1 MMERKEQQGRRS
13 MKEDSSRYEN
23 HTSEYKI
30 QYYARHEEHF
40 PEKLRYLADVPKG
53 IYVKGQLPDPAKPS
67 VAIVGARVCS
77 DYGKTQAYEIAK
89 YLSSHGVQVISGLAR
104 GVDGYAHQGALDGGT
119 PTFAVLGCGLD
130 ICYPRQHISLWTQ
143 IQKSQGGIL
152 SEYPLCTPP
161 LKAYFPQ
168 RNRII
173 SALADLVLI
182 IEAKKQSGSLI
193 TADCALEQGK
203 TVYALPGRIWD
214 ELSYGCNYLIAQ
226 GAGILY
232 SPECILEELHIDK
245 KRAKEEK
252 INFGLASE
260 MKLVYSVLGFE
271 PKKLDDLSKE
281 LQIPLEKLSESLLQL
296 ELEGLIKQVR
306 MNYYRKT

>member
-1 MMERKEQQGRRS
+1 MKEGS
-13 MKEDSSRYEN
+13 MKETGIIENGICSDKKSPEQTVRYYPRN
-23 HTSEYKI
+23 H
-30 QYYARHEEHF
+30 EHF
-40 PEKLRYLADVPKG
+40 PEALKYLADVPKG
-53 IYVKGQLPDPAKPS
+53 IYVKGQLPDSSKPA

-77 DYGKTQAYEIAK
+77 DYGKTQAYEIAR
-89 YLSSHGVQVISGLAR
+89 YLSSYGVQIISGLAR
-104 GVDGYAHQGALDGGT
+104 GVDGHAHQGALDGGT

-130 ICYPRQHISLWTQ
+130 TCYPRQHISLWTQ
-143 IQKSQGGIL
+143 ILEAQGGIL
-152 SEYPLCTPP
+152 SEYPMCTPP
-161 LKAYFPQ
+161 LKSYFPQ

-173 SALADLVLI
+173 SGLADLVII

-214 ELSYGCNYLIAQ
+214 ALSCGCNYLIAQ

-245 KRAKEEK
+245 KRTKEEK

-260 MKLVYSVLGFE
+260 IKLVYSVLGFE

-281 LQIPLEKLSESLLQL
+281 LQIPPEKLSESLLQL